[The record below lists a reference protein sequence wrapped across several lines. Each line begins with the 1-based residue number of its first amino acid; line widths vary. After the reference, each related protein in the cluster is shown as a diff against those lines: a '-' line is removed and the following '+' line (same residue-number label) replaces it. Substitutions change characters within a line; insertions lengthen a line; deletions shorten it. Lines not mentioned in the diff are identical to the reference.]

1 MSLRFITRSATQR
14 DLELFA
20 IDEKSGYNSVGTT
33 IENSLRTVSLL
44 AIFYSFSWEQGTNR
58 LGRQWVSAVAATLR
72 VPISAPEEPCVG
84 TNATLFAPI

>member
-44 AIFYSFSWEQGTNR
+44 AIYSFSWEQGTNR

-84 TNATLFAPI
+84 TNATWFAPI

>member
-44 AIFYSFSWEQGTNR
+44 AILYIPSRGNKERTG
-58 LGRQWVSAVAATLR
+58 
-72 VPISAPEEPCVG
+72 
-84 TNATLFAPI
+84 